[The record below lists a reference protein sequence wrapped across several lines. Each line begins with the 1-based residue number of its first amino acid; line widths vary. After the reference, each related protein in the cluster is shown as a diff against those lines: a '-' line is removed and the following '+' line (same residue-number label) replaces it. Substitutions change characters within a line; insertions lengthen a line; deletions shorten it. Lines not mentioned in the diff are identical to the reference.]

1 MNLRFYILCIAVL
14 LGLGSLVSPS
24 LGIPFLED
32 SNITATVHG
41 ATYAW
46 DTFEPLNDSVININ
60 SAPPQS
66 IVAKNGT
73 YSFELP
79 PGTYTITAKY
89 YENDTLIYSKETTL
103 EIESEG
109 NYVLDLLLYPV
120 SENKITKTI
129 QVEENDLKYENTN
142 SADFTKRTTSFSSML
157 NYLLITFI
165 FLFLLGTAYNLS
177 RINKRKK
184 KSRFQKKNFSTN
196 EFLLKAFGTKFRPGV
211 ELSSLNPENAAS
223 MISPAVEDMEKSEA
237 GSVPSK
243 KSPLSMEMREVLDI
257 IRGHKGKITQKDLRS
272 KLEYSEVKVSL
283 MLSELEKKGL
293 IKKFKNGRENIVIL
307 VKEAH

>member
-184 KSRFQKKNFSTN
+184 KSRLQKKNFNTN
-196 EFLLKAFGTKFRPGV
+196 EFLLKVFGTKFRPGV

>member
-211 ELSSLNPENAAS
+211 ELSSLNPENASS

>member
-1 MNLRFYILCIAVL
+1 M
-14 LGLGSLVSPS
+14 GLGFLVSPS
-24 LGIPFLED
+24 LGIPFLEG

-66 IVAKNGT
+66 IVAKNST

-79 PGTYTITAKY
+79 PGTYTITAKC

-103 EIESEG
+103 EIESQG

-129 QVEENDLKYENTN
+129 PVEENDLENENTN
-142 SADFTKRTTSFSSML
+142 SADFTKRTTDFSSTL
-157 NYLLITFI
+157 GYLLISFI
-165 FLFLLGTAYNLS
+165 FLFLLGTAYNLP

-184 KSRFQKKNFSTN
+184 KSRLQKKNFNTN
-196 EFLLKAFGTKFRPGV
+196 EFLLKVFGTKFRPGI

-223 MISPAVEDMEKSEA
+223 MINPAVEDMDKSEA
-237 GSVPSK
+237 GNVPSK
-243 KSPLSMEMREVLDI
+243 KSPLSTEMREVLDI
-257 IRGHKGKITQKDLRS
+257 VRGHKGKITQKDLRS

>member
-1 MNLRFYILCIAVL
+1 MNLRFYILCIVVL
-14 LGLGSLVSPS
+14 LGLGGLVSPS
-24 LGIPFLED
+24 VGIPFLED
-32 SNITATVHG
+32 NNITATVHG

-46 DTFEPLNDSVININ
+46 DTFEPLNDSVINID

-73 YSFELP
+73 YSFELL

-129 QVEENDLKYENTN
+129 PVEESDLEYENTN
-142 SADFTKRTTSFSSML
+142 SADFMKRTTAFSSTL
-157 NYLLITFI
+157 GYLLITFI
-165 FLFLLGTAYNLS
+165 FLFLLGTAYNLP

-184 KSRFQKKNFSTN
+184 KSRFQKKDFNTN

-243 KSPLSMEMREVLDI
+243 KSPLSTEMREVLDI